1 MTDELRG
8 ELRALQEQA
17 RNIHAKRTGAAARKP
32 PTGGM
37 GNLQK
42 TASTEVPFSKPVAL
56 PPPVQ
61 LPKSAQ
67 GPAPMPPGGS
77 AGRGRGGQTPVVVV
91 PKLPHSGSYEN
102 LKSALEGAASKEGE
116 GRVRGGVGL
125 RG

>member
-1 MTDELRG
+1 M
-8 ELRALQEQA
+8 
-17 RNIHAKRTGAAARKP
+17 
-32 PTGGM
+32 
-37 GNLQK
+37 
-42 TASTEVPFSKPVAL
+42 FSKPAAL

-77 AGRGRGGQTPVVVV
+77 AAGRGGRGQTPVVVV
-91 PKLPHSGSYEN
+91 PKLPNSGSYEN
-102 LKSALEGAASKEGE
+102 LKSALEGAAVKGGE